1 MNRNGLLV
9 VLSGPSGSGKGTL
22 IKRVREQYTNI
33 RFSISATTRRPR
45 EGEVDGKNYFFVTND
60 QFKSMIEND
69 KLVEWV
75 EYCGNYYGTPRE
87 YVEESTSQG
96 FDIVLEIEV
105 EGALNIIKRYP
116 DCVSVFILPPSFEEL
131 RRRIEGRGT
140 ENPDVIDRRL
150 ERAKKELEFVNH
162 YDYVVIN
169 DNIEEA
175 ASEIINILSAEK
187 LKFSRNQNI
196 LESIGIKSQEGF

>member
-1 MNRNGLLV
+1 MNRKGLLV

-22 IKRVREQYTNI
+22 LKRVREQYTNI
-33 RFSISATTRRPR
+33 RFSISATTRSPR
-45 EGEVDGKNYFFVTND
+45 EGEIDGNNYFFVTTD
-60 QFKSMIEND
+60 QFKSMIDND

-75 EYCGNYYGTPRE
+75 EYCGNYYGTPRQH
-87 YVEESTSQG
+87 VEESKSQG
-96 FDIVLEIEV
+96 FDVVLEIEV
-105 EGALNIIKRYP
+105 EGALNIIKKYS
-116 DCVSVFILPPSFEEL
+116 DCVSIFILPPSFEEL

-140 ENPDVIDRRL
+140 EKPDVIDRRL

-196 LESIGIKSQEGF
+196 LELIGIKSQEGF

>member
-1 MNRNGLLV
+1 MNRKGLLV

-22 IKRVREQYTNI
+22 LKRVREEYENI
-33 RFSISATTRRPR
+33 RFSISATTRSPR
-45 EGEVDGKNYFFVTND
+45 EGEVDGKNYFFVTAE
-60 QFKSMIEND
+60 QFKSMIDND

-75 EYCGNYYGTPRE
+75 EYCGNYYGTPRQ

-96 FDIVLEIEV
+96 FDILLEIEV
-105 EGALNIIKRYP
+105 EGALNIIKKYP

-140 ENPDVIDRRL
+140 EKPDVIDRRL
-150 ERAKKELEFVNH
+150 ERAKNELKFVNH

-169 DNIEEA
+169 DNLEEA

>member
-1 MNRNGLLV
+1 M
-9 VLSGPSGSGKGTL
+9 
-22 IKRVREQYTNI
+22 
-33 RFSISATTRRPR
+33 
-45 EGEVDGKNYFFVTND
+45 
-60 QFKSMIEND
+60 
-69 KLVEWV
+69 
-75 EYCGNYYGTPRE
+75 
-87 YVEESTSQG
+87 
-96 FDIVLEIEV
+96 LEIEV

-116 DCVSVFILPPSFEEL
+116 NCVSVFILPPSFEEL

>member
-22 IKRVREQYTNI
+22 IKRVREQYENI
-33 RFSISATTRRPR
+33 RFSISATTRKPR
-45 EGEVDGKNYFFVTND
+45 EGEIDGKNYFFITTD

-116 DCVSVFILPPSFEEL
+116 ECVSIFILPPSFEEL

-140 ENPDVIDRRL
+140 EKPDVIDRRL

-175 ASEIINILSAEK
+175 ASEIVNILSAEK

>member
-22 IKRVREQYTNI
+22 LKRVREQYTNI

-45 EGEVDGKNYFFVTND
+45 EGEVDGKNYFFVTTD

-175 ASEIINILSAEK
+175 ASEIVNILSAEK